1 LPKNSITPRLIE
13 GGDEPIIGIDTE
25 NLNLGDNRLTA
36 RKGVNYIKMGL
47 QNQVGSGWK
56 YLET

>member
-1 LPKNSITPRLIE
+1 ME

-25 NLNLGDNRLTA
+25 KLNFGDYTLTA
-36 RKGVNYIKMGL
+36 RKGVNYIEMGL